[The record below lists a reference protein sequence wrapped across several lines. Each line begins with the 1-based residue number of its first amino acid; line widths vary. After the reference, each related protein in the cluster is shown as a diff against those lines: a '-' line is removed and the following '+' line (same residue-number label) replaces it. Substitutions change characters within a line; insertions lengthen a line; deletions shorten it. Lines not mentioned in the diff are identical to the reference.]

1 MRISTAMIRP
11 VDPLGRAVLPKELRD
26 IMSINK
32 RDSLEI
38 FTDDDNSIILKKYNP
53 GCLFCNSMDNLV
65 KYKDRLVCKQCI
77 AEINKDVQYP
87 TI

>member
-1 MRISTAMIRP
+1 MRISTGMIRP

-32 RDSLEI
+32 GDSLEI

-53 GCLFCNSMDNLV
+53 GCIFCNSMDNLV

>member
-1 MRISTAMIRP
+1 MRISTGMIRP

-38 FTDDDNSIILKKYNP
+38 FTDDDNSIILKKYIP